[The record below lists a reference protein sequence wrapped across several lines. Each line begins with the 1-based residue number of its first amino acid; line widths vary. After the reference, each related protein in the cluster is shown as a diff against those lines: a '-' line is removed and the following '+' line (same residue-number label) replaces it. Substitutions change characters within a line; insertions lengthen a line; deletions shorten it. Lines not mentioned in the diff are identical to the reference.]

1 MIAAPAR
8 EATATVAAP
17 EPSAARRLDGVDGLR
32 AFAALWVVMFHV
44 RAFSGAHLG
53 PLDLIVR
60 SGSTGVSLFLVLSG
74 FCLYLPVARKAGQGF
89 SARRFFVRRAKRLLP
104 AYYASLALVLI
115 VTVIAAGRLGFA
127 HLSASDLAAQ
137 AAAHVTMT
145 HSLFP
150 SSFYTLNGAYWS
162 LALEWQLYL
171 GLPLLILGVRR
182 FGLARTVAAVFA
194 VNIVYRLALAAAI
207 ATHAVAGDSLMATA
221 VLPNLLPG
229 RWAEFALGMVAAN
242 LHATGQ
248 VSAWASR
255 LRFAVIPVVPL
266 ALLTVGGPLTHI
278 LFGIVFFTLL
288 CVVLSGSNVVSRVFS
303 WRPLVVVGVMSYSVY
318 LVHQPMVQAFAFF
331 FRGLGGSPTRVFVEV
346 CLLLP
351 VVMLAAWLLFITVE
365 RRTLRSSSKV
375 PEGGAEALLEAPLRW
390 LRHPRLGAAGSDA
403 PVPSLAQTESSPS

>member
-1 MIAAPAR
+1 VIAAPAR

-127 HLSASDLAAQ
+127 HLSTSDLAAQ

-194 VNIVYRLALAAAI
+194 VNIVYRLTLAAAI